1 MAEHELEKLLGG
13 FAADTLTP
21 EERQK
26 LFTAALQDQQLFN
39 ALADEQALKELLT
52 DPTVRRRLLDVLQQ
66 TSPSRAGGSVSWLD
80 WFHRPAGLALAGGL
94 AAAIFAVVLGTKI
107 YQESLKQSVRSIATE
122 DAKPA
127 APTPSASQPAPPSL
141 SEPRP
146 TTKLT
151 EEQAKESAR
160 KEVFLDRAGK
170 RTRPAR
176 PSPAQEQHGTKSSPN
191 RETMQRTEQDE
202 FRKQADPPVASLNKT
217 AEDIPALP
225 DQKLG
230 AGGVPPAAPTE
241 VSPMDAPVPS
251 PLTGVATSS
260 SARALFYDG
269 GAARLDAPAATGMKG
284 PAMESRAK
292 STPQADRVE
301 KKTERLAT
309 PGKAAGSTAQLKP
322 LGLRYSFMIRGS
334 DGQEQEVD
342 AITASKSLEL
352 VRLTVKTN
360 QDAHLQVWTTAPSS
374 KPQLLF
380 PNRDAGRISL
390 KVYADTRED
399 ISLPTNSGPLTLTL
413 RLSRVPFGPIT
424 RQESA
429 MLDRH
434 SANQLTESVTP
445 GSPTGSQER
454 ATYVVNQDSTPTAQ
468 ITVDIPPGR

>member
-26 LFTAALQDQQLFN
+26 LFEAALQEQQLFT

-52 DPTVRRRLLDVLQQ
+52 DPVVRRRLLDAFPQ
-66 TSPSRAGGSVSWLD
+66 TSLSRSSGSLSWWEWLR
-80 WFHRPAGLALAGGL
+80 RPVGLTFAGGL
-94 AAAIFAVVLGTKI
+94 AAVVVAIVIGTKI
-107 YQESLKQSVRSIATE
+107 YQDSLKQAAQSVATE
-122 DAKPA
+122 EARPTASPA
-127 APTPSASQPAPPSL
+127 PAPPASQPARPSIVEPQPKARESAGPTKEKDALRAKMAKQERPSTPPSQ
-141 SEPRP
+141 P
-146 TTKLT
+146 
-151 EEQAKESAR
+151 
-160 KEVFLDRAGK
+160 
-170 RTRPAR
+170 
-176 PSPAQEQHGTKSSPN
+176 QEQRASESTGD
-191 RETMQRTEQDE
+191 RVQRTEPDE
-202 FRKQADPPVASLNKT
+202 VRKQADAPVLRKAERDATGSDDRKPAPPQNSAN
-217 AEDIPALP
+217 AP
-225 DQKLG
+225 G
-230 AGGVPPAAPTE
+230 AGTPT
-241 VSPMDAPVPS
+241 SPVGAK
-251 PLTGVATSS
+251 
-260 SARALFYDG
+260 ALFYEEETVREDRPASLAEREPHVKAFSEAPRTG
-269 GAARLDAPAATGMKG
+269 RLG
-284 PAMESRAK
+284 PKAEPFASAG
-292 STPQADRVE
+292 QASGE
-301 KKTERLAT
+301 KMR
-309 PGKAAGSTAQLKP
+309 LKP

-342 AITASKSLEL
+342 AITASRSLEL
-352 VRLTVKTN
+352 IRLTVKTN

-380 PNRDAGRISL
+380 PNREAGRISH